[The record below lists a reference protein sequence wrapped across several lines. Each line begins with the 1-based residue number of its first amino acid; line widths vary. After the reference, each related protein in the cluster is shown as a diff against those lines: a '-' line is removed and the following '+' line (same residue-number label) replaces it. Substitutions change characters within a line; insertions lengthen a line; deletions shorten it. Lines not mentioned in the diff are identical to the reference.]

1 MHVSVA
7 CVSSCTRVVQRA
19 SSRLTTP
26 DGSGGVQTAT
36 AAAATESG
44 GETSQARG
52 RVRELEQKY
61 SAVLHES
68 QQRQLQLEAAQR
80 TRAGLEQ
87 QLAREQSA
95 LAEARTA
102 RGQLES
108 RVAELQTSVD
118 SMRTQ
123 LNQVCSSCCCLSF
136 GYYIFQFLKFR
147 CFFT

>member
-1 MHVSVA
+1 MA
-7 CVSSCTRVVQRA
+7 A
-19 SSRLTTP
+19 SET
-26 DGSGGVQTAT
+26 GGDT
-36 AAAATESG
+36 G
-44 GETSQARG
+44 QARG

-61 SAVLHES
+61 SAVVHES

-80 TRAGLEQ
+80 ACAELEQ

-118 SMRTQ
+118 TMRTQ
-123 LNQVCSSCCCLSF
+123 LNQVCLRRAAGSAF
-136 GYYIFQFLKFR
+136 GICVVSRGKR
-147 CFFT
+147 DTMFFYC

>member
-1 MHVSVA
+1 MFSRA
-7 CVSSCTRVVQRA
+7 VQRTT
-19 SSRLTTP
+19 SRLTTP
-26 DGSGGVQTAT
+26 DGTGGIALE
-36 AAAATESG
+36 AAETGSD
-44 GETSQARG
+44 TSQARG

-80 TRAGLEQ
+80 TRAELEQ

-123 LNQVCSSCCCLSF
+123 LNQVCSSSCCFTF
-136 GYYIFQFLKFR
+136 GYYVLHYFQSLSTIILL
-147 CFFT
+147 C